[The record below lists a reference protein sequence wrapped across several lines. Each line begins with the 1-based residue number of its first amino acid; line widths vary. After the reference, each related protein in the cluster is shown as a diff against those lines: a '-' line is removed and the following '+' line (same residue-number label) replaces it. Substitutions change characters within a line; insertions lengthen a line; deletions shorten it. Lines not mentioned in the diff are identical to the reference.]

1 MAARIRKIRHDDD
14 TRLKIKVA
22 QLINR
27 LTDHAEGK
35 VELSSTQVR
44 SIEVLLRKALPD
56 LSDVRMDVNA
66 APVTFQFNLD
76 GAKSSGGESFPPG
89 ESEE

>member
-1 MAARIRKIRHDDD
+1 MAARIRKIRHDED

-27 LTDHAEGK
+27 LTAHASGE

-44 SIEVLLRKALPD
+44 AIEVLLRKALPD
-56 LSDVRMDVNA
+56 LSDVRVDTES
-66 APVTFQFNLD
+66 APITFNFDLN
-76 GAKSSGGESFPPG
+76 KKN
-89 ESEE
+89 